1 MERSDKHSPRVDDE
15 IKHET
20 APLTQ
25 GAGLESH
32 SRDDLRQE
40 TPDRNEGAPDP
51 SARGDVPVPPGA
63 LSPDEANERAEVAR
77 VLATVAFPASR
88 EFLFKA
94 ARDNNADE
102 RVIDRLRRLP
112 TSESFETV
120 QDVWVATGG
129 TTESSNHS

>member
-20 APLTQ
+20 AALTH

-40 TPDRNEGAPDP
+40 TPDRLEGTPDP
-51 SARGDVPVPPGA
+51 SARPDIPVPDGA

-77 VLATVAFPASR
+77 VLTSATFPATR
-88 EFLFKA
+88 EYLFQA
-94 ARDNNADE
+94 AAENHADE
-102 RVIDRLRRLP
+102 RVIERLRRLP
-112 TSESFETV
+112 ASQSFENV
-120 QDVWVATGG
+120 QDVWAAPGG
-129 TTESSNHS
+129 NTEASNHT